1 MSQGWSDWRARLR
14 WCWKITFLGVRRTL
28 RVSGSPDHTRAASW
42 KEEKEREKE
51 NRREMTKETEEL
63 SLAKN
68 KQKIL
73 KCGRKRTLL
82 GGNDGF
88 QKGGFRLVVPTT
100 LLSTTSWSATWTS
113 ARNCTPMSC
122 CQVARPNSKG
132 LVHDEK
138 MTAWLH
144 PQWRSRCFLRQT
156 ESTQCRLE
164 DRSCLPSAE
173 CGSRRASTMDLA
185 RPSPTGRA
193 SELNICCIWEQQF
206 CMEIDSIS
214 KITEFSRDVFQCLSS
229 AILNCLYICIYF
241 SFVLLDIA
249 AMWWLLCFI
258 VSKKKRRRQGLFPE
272 QRQGWVPKRKK
283 ARKKLILHPDF
294 QPLKHLKKNEQAML
308 GNLMT
313 DWSSSQCLDD
323 SWTQAA
329 GWKSAR
335 AHIVWM
341 AVFSLNLAYHP
352 THVVLDLGCTR
363 SIGTHGELW
372 HYNGILPL

>member
-1 MSQGWSDWRARLR
+1 MSQRWSDWRARLR
-14 WCWKITFLGVRRTL
+14 WWWKIMFLDMRRHW
-28 RVSGSPDHTRAASW
+28 VSGSPDHTRAASW
-42 KEEKEREKE
+42 KEKEREKE
-51 NRREMTKETEEL
+51 NRREMTKEAEEH

-88 QKGGFRLVVPTT
+88 QKGGFRLVVSTT

-122 CQVARPNSKG
+122 CQVARPCSKG

-144 PQWRSRCFLRQT
+144 PQWRSKVL
-156 ESTQCRLE
+156 SSP
-164 DRSCLPSAE
+164 DRKHSVSILPSF
-173 CGSRRASTMDLA
+173 SRV
-185 RPSPTGRA
+185 
-193 SELNICCIWEQQF
+193 W
-206 CMEIDSIS
+206 IS
-214 KITEFSRDVFQCLSS
+214 KGEYDGSCPTVAHRTCFWAEHLHFRATVLCGDWFNLYNHRVFTWRVSVFIFSHIEL
-229 AILNCLYICIYF
+229 LTYMYF

-258 VSKKKRRRQGLFPE
+258 VSKKKKAQARIIPRRKARVGSKKE
-272 QRQGWVPKRKK
+272 K
-283 ARKKLILHPDF
+283 ARKKLIFNRDF

-308 GNLMT
+308 GN
-313 DWSSSQCLDD
+313 WSSSQCLDD
-323 SWTQAA
+323 SWTQVA

-335 AHIVWM
+335 AHTAWGRCQCWRCQCG
-341 AVFSLNLAYHP
+341 SK
-352 THVVLDLGCTR
+352 
-363 SIGTHGELW
+363 
-372 HYNGILPL
+372 